1 MRERLFTPGPVEIP
15 ERVRKVLGDQI
26 IHHRTE
32 EFKRS
37 FLEVRELFKRMLE
50 EDSENF
56 VFFASSGTG
65 AMESA
70 ILNFFGKGKR
80 FWL

>member
-1 MRERLFTPGPVEIP
+1 MKERLFTPGPVEIP
-15 ERVRKVLGDQI
+15 ERVRKVLGEQI

-37 FLEVRELFKRMLE
+37 FLEVRELFKRLLE

-70 ILNFFGKGKR
+70 ILNFFEQGKR